1 MKAYI
6 YVVFLVLFL
15 PTDIAGTINLAG
27 NHVVWPTYKFDLQ
40 RTGYYDI
47 NTINPPK
54 TSGLLDVS
62 VTWKTRADLC
72 IASSPVVGDLNGD
85 GIDEV
90 VYNSCD
96 GYLYIVESNNGT
108 ILHKVITGGEFASPT
123 LVDIDGD
130 GLPEVLTDGGS
141 GSLMAIDGDGSII
154 WVIRDRMFSGSPG
167 IGDFNGDGRLD
178 VAMGSSDGY
187 LYIVDAANGSIITRL
202 KLGGGEASTPSIADI
217 DGDGLPEIVVT
228 ESSNLHIIDYEA
240 GKGFIDHIVQLEGL
254 LVPPPPIYDLYG
266 DGVLD
271 AVVNNRDGRV
281 YVVNL
286 VNGSIMAVTQLPG
299 VTDSASPA
307 SIGDVDGDGVADIVI
322 ATMQGLYTLDQHLNI
337 KYSYPQIQAYT
348 SSPIITDI
356 DLDGEN
362 EVIVGLE
369 SGEVM
374 IINASDPRGFPYM
387 IEWDYQTNGPVMGS
401 AAIADVDGDHLPEIF
416 IGSRDYYMYRFDPKY
431 RIVNNTSTTTTTTS
445 LSKTTTTGS
454 TTTSQSGTTTSKT
467 STTNPAAT
475 RSTTITTSRSHIINI
490 PTTKPAETP
499 RINIGLVIAALVA
512 AGIIVGLAYYF
523 TRE

>member
-6 YVVFLVLFL
+6 YVVFLILFL
-15 PTDIAGTINLAG
+15 PASIAGSIKLTG

-47 NTINPPK
+47 NMINPPE

-72 IASSPVVGDLNGD
+72 IASSPAVGDLNGD
-85 GIDEV
+85 GIYEV
-90 VYNSCD
+90 VYSSCD

-187 LYIVDAANGSIITRL
+187 LYIVEAANGSIITRL
-202 KLGGGEASTPSIADI
+202 KLGNGESSTPSIADI

-240 GKGFIDHIVQLEGL
+240 GRGFIDHIVQLEGL

-281 YVVNL
+281 FVVNL
-286 VNGSIMAVTQLPG
+286 VNGSIMAEAQLPG

-322 ATMQGLYTLDQHLNI
+322 ATMQGLFTLDQHLNI
-337 KYSYPQIQAYT
+337 KYSYPQIQVYT

-362 EVIVGLE
+362 EVIIGLE

-387 IEWDYQTNGPVMGS
+387 IEWDYQTNGPVMGP

-416 IGSRDYYMYRFDPKY
+416 IGSRDYYMYRFDPIY
-431 RIVNNTSTTTTTTS
+431 IIVNNTSTTI
-445 LSKTTTTGS
+445 TTGTRVS
-454 TTTSQSGTTTSKT
+454 TAMTSRAGTTTMQSL
-467 STTNPAAT
+467 TTNLAT
-475 RSTTITTSRSHIINI
+475 TETFTTTNISHEINI
-490 PTTKPAETP
+490 PTTKPVETP
-499 RINIGLVIAALVA
+499 RINIGLIVAALIAAGFV
-512 AGIIVGLAYYF
+512 IGLTYYF
-523 TRE
+523 TRQ